1 MPTEF
6 EPSATMFLQVLLGRL
21 HVSVKAMAD
30 ATDSCI
36 RALLN
41 HLSIKVML
49 PQIAQGSKDLKNTTL
64 RRRCLEYTLLMLQ
77 LHGAEAVQP
86 YCEVFEEVLSRALG
100 DASLEC
106 RSTARDIL
114 HLYHEYFPDRAVRVV
129 QSIDRTVRKTLELS
143 FGVNALLLSD
153 SDLITNTTPALSSS
167 AGTLNTATITPDT
180 PLSSSTPTSA
190 ISPEPLSPA
199 SSPPSSPR
207 SVRSVRSIQSAAP
220 TTKPRDTKPVTTT
233 PSRAPSVS
241 GLKKPSTSVAS
252 SAKTS
257 AVKTRPASVNLSSPK
272 SSAPVTPVAAVTRSN
287 SVSKPK
293 DTPSKS
299 TAPAPASKAKL
310 SLAQVAKSTVTA
322 KRAVTALTAN
332 KPPAKRL
339 ELPSLKAA
347 KSASTLPKSGQ
358 SSTPSTAPS
367 SPIAPS
373 APVRAED
380 SSEVLA
386 LKLHRLMERTR
397 RSIVRDQLIVPH
409 V

>member
-36 RALLN
+36 RALVN

-49 PQIAQGSKDLKNTTL
+49 PQIAQASKDLKNTTL

-77 LHGAEAVQP
+77 LHGAEAAQP
-86 YCEVFEEVLSRALG
+86 FCEVFEEVLSRALG

-114 HLYHEYFPDRAVRVV
+114 HLYREYFPDRAAKVV

-143 FGVNALLLSD
+143 FDLNPLLLSE
-153 SDLITNTTPALSSS
+153 SADLVNNNSGLSTSS
-167 AGTLNTATITPDT
+167 GTLNTTITPDT
-180 PLSSSTPTSA
+180 PLSSATPTSA
-190 ISPEPLSPA
+190 ISPEPQSPA

-220 TTKPRDTKPVTTT
+220 TTKPRETKPLAAPSRIPSASASKKSTT
-233 PSRAPSVS
+233 PA
-241 GLKKPSTSVAS
+241 TSA
-252 SAKTS
+252 AKTS
-257 AVKTRPASVNLSSPK
+257 GVKARPASVNLSSPK
-272 SSAPVTPVAAVTRSN
+272 SSTAVTRTS
-287 SVSKPK
+287 SISKPK
-293 DTPSKS
+293 ETPSKTPAAS
-299 TAPAPASKAKL
+299 TPKSKV
-310 SLAQVAKSTVTA
+310 SLAQVAKTTVTT
-322 KRAVTALTAN
+322 KRAVAALTTAA

-339 ELPSLKAA
+339 DLPSLKAP
-347 KSASTLPKSGQ
+347 KSAAKNSQ
-358 SSTPSTAPS
+358 SSTPSTPS
-367 SPIAPS
+367 SPAAAPS
-373 APVRAED
+373 PVPVRAED

-386 LKLHRLMERTR
+386 LKLGRLMERTR

-409 V
+409 M

>member
-30 ATDSCI
+30 STDSCI
-36 RALLN
+36 RALVN

-49 PQIAQGSKDLKNTTL
+49 PQIALGSKDLKNTTL

-77 LHGAEAVQP
+77 LHGAEAAQP
-86 YCEVFEEVLSRALG
+86 FCEVFEEVVSRALG

-114 HLYHEYFPDRAVRVV
+114 HLYREYFPDRAAKVV

-143 FGVNALLLSD
+143 FDVNPLLLSE
-153 SDLITNTTPALSSS
+153 SADLVANNSGLSTSS
-167 AGTLNTATITPDT
+167 GNLNTTITPDT
-180 PLSSSTPTSA
+180 PLSSATPTSA
-190 ISPEPLSPA
+190 ISPELQSPA

-220 TTKPRDTKPVTTT
+220 TTKPRETKPLATPSRTPSTSASKKTTT
-233 PSRAPSVS
+233 PA
-241 GLKKPSTSVAS
+241 TSA
-252 SAKTS
+252 AKTS
-257 AVKTRPASVNLSSPK
+257 GVKARPASVNLSSPK
-272 SSAPVTPVAAVTRSN
+272 SSTTVTAVTRTN
-287 SVSKPK
+287 SISKPK
-293 DTPSKS
+293 ETPTKTPAATTPSAKS
-299 TAPAPASKAKL
+299 KVT
-310 SLAQVAKSTVTA
+310 LAQVAKTTVTT
-322 KRAVTALTAN
+322 KRAVAALTSTA

-339 ELPSLKAA
+339 DLPSLKAPKSAA
-347 KSASTLPKSGQ
+347 KSSQ
-358 SSTPSTAPS
+358 SSTLSTPPSPVAPTHV
-367 SPIAPS
+367 
-373 APVRAED
+373 PVRAED

-386 LKLHRLMERTR
+386 LKLGRLMERTR

-409 V
+409 M